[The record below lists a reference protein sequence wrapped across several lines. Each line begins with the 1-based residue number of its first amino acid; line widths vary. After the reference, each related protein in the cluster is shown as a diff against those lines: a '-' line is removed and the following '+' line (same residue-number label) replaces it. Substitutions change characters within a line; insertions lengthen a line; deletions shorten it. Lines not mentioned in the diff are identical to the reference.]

1 MVTVPVHLTEI
12 HSWVSG
18 FHIFL
23 MCPGV
28 FPDFC
33 LTLFMCLFVFL
44 FLVILSS
51 CFILVKSFLCIA
63 DIFASFLISH

>member
-33 LTLFMCLFVFL
+33 LTVYVSVCFLVFNHSQFL
-44 FLVILSS
+44 FYFGKEFFVHL
-51 CFILVKSFLCIA
+51 
-63 DIFASFLISH
+63 